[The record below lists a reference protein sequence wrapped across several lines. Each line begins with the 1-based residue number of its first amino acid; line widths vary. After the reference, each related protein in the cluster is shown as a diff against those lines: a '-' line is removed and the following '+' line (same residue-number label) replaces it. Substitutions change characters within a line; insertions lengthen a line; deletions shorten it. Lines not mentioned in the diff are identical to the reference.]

1 MIVYEPPIGTD
12 IHSAAFD
19 MVLLA
24 VSEQDVVKAVFN
36 GIELSTDP
44 KTIDPS
50 IDVFSAAKHIVDDFM
65 LKRDIRDKEYRES
78 PEGKSRQNEFAM
90 RLRHNQKTVN
100 AAVAELE
107 TLDFSD
113 IAAVVDWF
121 DKVTD
126 PMDFRGVKVPSAKIV
141 RIFKINGYL
150 PCVNTGNNYN
160 DEDKENFA
168 RYIIGQALLG
178 LKSPIGRIHPV
189 FKSFAKKWRE
199 KFIPN

>member
-1 MIVYEPPIGTD
+1 MIVYEPPIG
-12 IHSAAFD
+12 IHISSAAIE
-19 MVLLA
+19 MVQLA
-24 VSEQDVVKAVFN
+24 NKHQTKVTAVFN

-44 KTIDPS
+44 DF
-50 IDVFSAAKHIVDDFM
+50 DVLRAAQEIVEDYK
-65 LKRDIRDKEYRES
+65 LKNKLRIEEYDNS
-78 PEGKSRQNEFAM
+78 PEGKAKIIELEIQKQQ
-90 RLRHNQKTVN
+90 NQKTVN